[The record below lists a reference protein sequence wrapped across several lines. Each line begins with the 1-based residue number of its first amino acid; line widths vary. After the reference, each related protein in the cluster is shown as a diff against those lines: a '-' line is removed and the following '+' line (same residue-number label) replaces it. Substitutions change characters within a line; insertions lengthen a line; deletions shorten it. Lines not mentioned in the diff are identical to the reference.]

1 MKRRS
6 ITMITIGYCVL
17 GCIAISTI
25 LATNVLAAESGGGF
39 TRADWDLIMRWVNFI
54 ILAAVIIKYAS
65 QPLSDFLKGR
75 KEEVARTL
83 ERYETRKNEAEAKIS
98 ESRQLLEASEE
109 RLTQIKERIV
119 SEGERRKSEMIAS
132 AQQES
137 RIMLETAQHKIES
150 QIRETY
156 GRIKGELI
164 DAATEHA
171 LAKIPAALTTDDH
184 DNFVRLWM
192 EAAAR
197 T

>member
-6 ITMITIGYCVL
+6 IIMISGLCVFAF
-17 GCIAISTI
+17 IAMGAIWT
-25 LATNVLAAESGGGF
+25 ADALAAESTGGF
-39 TRADWDLIMRWVNFI
+39 TRSDWDLIMRWVNFI

-83 ERYETRKNEAEAKIS
+83 ERFETRKNEAKAKIA
-98 ESRQLLEASEE
+98 EGQQLLEASEE
-109 RLTQIKERIV
+109 RLAQIKERIV
-119 SEGERRKSEMIAS
+119 SEGERRKAEMIAS

-137 RIMLETAQHKIES
+137 RIMLETAQQKIEG

-156 GRIKGELI
+156 GRIKAELI

-171 LAKIPAALTTDDH
+171 MAKIPAALTAADH
-184 DNFVRLWM
+184 DNLVRLWI
-192 EAAAR
+192 EAAHA
-197 T
+197 

>member
-1 MKRRS
+1 MKHRS
-6 ITMITIGYCVL
+6 ITMISGRCL
-17 GCIAISTI
+17 LACIAVGMIWV
-25 LATNVLAAESGGGF
+25 TNALAAESGGGF

-65 QPLSDFLKGR
+65 KPLSDFLNGR

-83 ERYETRKNEAEAKIS
+83 EKYETRKNEAMAKIT
-98 ESRQLLEASEE
+98 EGRQLLEASAE
-109 RLTQIKERIV
+109 RLAQIRDRIV
-119 SEGERRKSEMIAS
+119 SEGERRKSEMIAT

-137 RIMLETAQHKIES
+137 RLMLETAQQKVEG

-156 GRIKGELI
+156 GRIKAELI

-171 LAKIPAALTTDDH
+171 LAKIPAALTAGDH
-184 DNFVRLWM
+184 DKWVRLWI
-192 EAAAR
+192 EAAR